1 MPEYFAA
8 MRRVMPLLLLL
19 ILAGCASV
27 RTVIPPDQQGRTAEL
42 LTMQS
47 WEIRGRIAFRSG
59 EEGGQANLHWQQ
71 AGERS
76 LIRLAG
82 PFGAGAYD
90 VIWEP
95 ERVSVADADG
105 EQSIVYQGAEA
116 AEQFLQAQLGWSFPA
131 GSTRYW
137 MMGLL
142 DPAAAGE
149 AQRSADGTLLTIQQH
164 GWRVRFDRFKDVQ
177 GYVLPVR
184 LELDNANA
192 NLRLVITR
200 WTLGSAGSL

>member
-1 MPEYFAA
+1 MPEYLAVHC
-8 MRRVMPLLLLL
+8 RSILPLLLLV
-19 ILAGCASV
+19 LASCTPV
-27 RTVIPPDQQGRTAEL
+27 RTVIPPDQQARNAAL
-42 LTMQS
+42 LAMQS

-59 EEGGQANLHWQQ
+59 AEGGQANLHWQQ

-90 VIWEP
+90 VTLEP

-149 AQRSADGTLLTIQQH
+149 EQRAADGTLLAIQQH
-164 GWRVRFDRFKDVQ
+164 GWSVRFDRFKDVQ

-192 NLRLVITR
+192 NLRVVITR
-200 WTLGSAGSL
+200 WTLEPAGSL

>member
-1 MPEYFAA
+1 MPQYLAA
-8 MRRVMPLLLLL
+8 VCRFVPLL
-19 ILAGCASV
+19 ILLVMAGCTSV
-27 RTVIPPDQQGRTAEL
+27 RTVIPSDQQARTAEL
-42 LTMQS
+42 LAMQS

-59 EEGGQANLHWQQ
+59 AEGGQANLHWQQ

-90 VIWEP
+90 VILEP
-95 ERVSVADADG
+95 ERVSVANADG
-105 EQSIVYQGAEA
+105 EQSMVYQGAEA

-149 AQRSADGTLLTIQQH
+149 EQRSADGTLVAIQQH
-164 GWRVRFDRFKDVQ
+164 GWNVRFDRFKDVQ

-192 NLRLVITR
+192 NLRVVITR
-200 WTLGSAGSL
+200 WTLDAAASL

>member
-1 MPEYFAA
+1 MPDYLVALC
-8 MRRVMPLLLLL
+8 RVIPLLLLL
-19 ILAGCASV
+19 ILAGCTPV
-27 RTVIPPDQQGRTAEL
+27 RTVTPPAEEARRAEL
-42 LTMQS
+42 LTMHS
-47 WEIRGRIAFRSG
+47 WEIRGRIAFKSG
-59 EEGGQANLHWQQ
+59 AEGGQANLHWQQ

-95 ERVSVADADG
+95 ERVSVADAVG
-105 EQSIVYQGAEA
+105 EQSILYTGAAA

-137 MMGLL
+137 VMGLL

-149 AQRSADGTLLTIQQH
+149 EQRSADGTLVAIQQH
-164 GWRVRFDRFKDVQ
+164 GWSVRFERFKDVQ

-184 LELDNANA
+184 LELSNANA
-192 NLRLVITR
+192 NLRMVITR
-200 WTLGSAGSL
+200 WTLEPAGSL

>member
-1 MPEYFAA
+1 MTAFLSALCRA
-8 MRRVMPLLLLL
+8 IALLFLLT
-19 ILAGCASV
+19 LAGCTSV
-27 RTVIPPDQQGRTAEL
+27 RTVTSPVEEARSAEL
-42 LTMQS
+42 LALQA
-47 WEIRGRIAFRSG
+47 WEFRGRIAFKSG
-59 EEGGQANLHWQQ
+59 DEGGQANLHWQQ

-95 ERVSVADADG
+95 ERVSVADANG
-105 EQSIVYQGAEA
+105 QQSIVYQGTEA

-137 MMGLL
+137 VMGLL

-149 AQRSADGTLLTIQQH
+149 EQRAEDGTLLAIQQH
-164 GWRVRFDRFKDVQ
+164 GWSVRFDRFKDVQ
-177 GYVLPVR
+177 GLALPMR
-184 LELDNANA
+184 LELSNANA
-192 NLRLVITR
+192 NLRVVITR
-200 WTLGSAGSL
+200 WTLEPAGSL